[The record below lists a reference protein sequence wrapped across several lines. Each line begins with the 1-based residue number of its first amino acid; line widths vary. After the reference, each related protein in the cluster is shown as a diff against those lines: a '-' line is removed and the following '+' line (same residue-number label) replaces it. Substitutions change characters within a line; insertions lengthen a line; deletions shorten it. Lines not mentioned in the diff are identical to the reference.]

1 MPKNHIHGNTFDS
14 NRGGSLFMEG
24 VTGLYLDVKVTNNY
38 FSRNF
43 AEDPDGKVNSVC
55 RIANLRAHVQ
65 GNFFYNNVGQYAFEY
80 SYALRNATVLHFLN
94 NTLYKNSALGLQV
107 NYGVTILC
115 NGAAEIHGNVLENPG
130 NRYQISTT
138 LQGIQVIANATS
150 NWWGESVANLI
161 ASLIMDKSKDYRL
174 SLTVMFKPFVQSP
187 PQRVISGKL
196 CFLFGF

>member
-1 MPKNHIHGNTFDS
+1 
-14 NRGGSLFMEG
+14 MEG

-43 AEDPDGKVNSVC
+43 AQDPDGKVNSVC

-94 NTLYKNSALGLQV
+94 NTLYKNSALGLKV